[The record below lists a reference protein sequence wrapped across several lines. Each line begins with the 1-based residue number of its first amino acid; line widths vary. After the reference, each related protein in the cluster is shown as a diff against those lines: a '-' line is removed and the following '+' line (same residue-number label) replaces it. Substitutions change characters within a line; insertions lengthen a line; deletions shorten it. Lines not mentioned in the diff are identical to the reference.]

1 MGDFEFRGNF
11 GSSVNFRDDI
21 EVEFRNYRGVDFD
34 TDVEFTSTVSVP
46 TPTEDN
52 EVANKAYV
60 DGVVVPTGGLIAWPV
75 ASGIPTGWSNAGSSS
90 PMADYIWIRKD

>member
-11 GSSVNFRDDI
+11 GSSVDFRDDI

-34 TDVEFTSTVSVP
+34 TDVEFNSTVTVQAP
-46 TPTEDN
+46 TQDN

-60 DGVVVPTGGLIAWPV
+60 DSVVIPPGGLIAWPV
-75 ASGIPTGWSNAGSSS
+75 ASGTPDGWSV
-90 PMADYIWIRKD
+90 PDPPLP